1 MAYGGKH
8 FQVGSR
14 CSCSNRQPKL
24 ASTRK
29 KITLYKK
36 KHFPPAFSCV
46 KNCVPCLFL
55 LNWLK
60 ASLFNG
66 LAWDLK
72 GKPIVSRN
80 EKQRKLHFV
89 FHKGDACLS
98 VKLKLMLCA
107 LLSGHIRQIQECR
120 QMKLDTLQKRVEKSP
135 LLKSFIGINHF
146 KRSSLLSMIFW
157 DLLQL
162 FNYLVINIYI

>member
-8 FQVGSR
+8 FQVCSR

-36 KHFPPAFSCV
+36 KHFSPAFSCI

-55 LNWLK
+55 LNRLK

-80 EKQRKLHFV
+80 EKQRKLHLFSARGTHV
-89 FHKGDACLS
+89 SAWNW
-98 VKLKLMLCA
+98 
-107 LLSGHIRQIQECR
+107 SGHIRQIQECR

>member
-36 KHFPPAFSCV
+36 KHFSPAFSCV

-89 FHKGDACLS
+89 FRKGDACLS

-107 LLSGHIRQIQECR
+107 LSGHIRQIQECR

-135 LLKSFIGINHF
+135 LLKSFIGINQF